1 MSRLIRKAGIAL
13 LFCAP
18 LPALAADLAAK
29 LARGERL
36 FGSRCASCHS
46 VGPAA
51 RSGFGPQLNGLYG
64 RRAGSAPGYRYSPAM
79 ASSAIVW
86 NDKTLAAFLDS
97 PGDVVPG
104 NKMRFWGM
112 GNEGQV
118 ADLLAYLRS
127 VQQAQAR

>member
-1 MSRLIRKAGIAL
+1 MSRFLRTAGIAL
-13 LFCAP
+13 LLCAP
-18 LPALAADLAAK
+18 LPAVAAD

-51 RSGFGPQLNGLYG
+51 RSAFGPQLNGLYG
-64 RRAGSAPGYRYSPAM
+64 RRAGSAPDYRYSPAM
-79 ASSAIVW
+79 AKSAIVW

-104 NKMRFWGM
+104 TKMRFWGM
-112 GNEGQV
+112 SNEGQV
-118 ADLLAYLRS
+118 RDLLAYLRS
-127 VQQAQAR
+127 IPPAKPR